1 MIFSNIIKN
10 PLMQMGQMLTR
21 PQQQQYRQSLNT
33 NFPVAQA
40 PATIRRSAPLS
51 QGNGSLQGLD
61 GGKTNFSGLMS
72 QQLRRSEAR
81 QNGKSD
87 PYRDMRN
94 WQETQAQRSQFSKDS
109 SFNGK

>member
-21 PQQQQYRQSLNT
+21 PQQMQYQQNLHT

-40 PATIRRSAPLS
+40 PAMIRRSAPLS
-51 QGNGSLQGLD
+51 QGNGQLQGLD
-61 GGKTNFSGLMS
+61 GGQTNFSGLMS
-72 QQLRRSEAR
+72 QQLRRAEAR

-87 PYRDMRN
+87 PYQDIRK
-94 WQETQAQRSQFSKDS
+94 WQERQAQRSQFSKDS